1 MKKEDSYKIF
11 VKALLLELNED
22 PTYKFKLIF
31 SIMSIIP
38 FLSFFYI
45 IIYFIPQERLFSLE
59 MSIILGLTIF
69 ISLCGFVWGYM
80 TIKQLFGKI
89 IIYAAKVK
97 YSEEL
102 KSELVASISHDF
114 KTPISILKLSLTKI
128 LDSKAQELDQKS
140 KQHLE
145 CCQGVLDHMYH
156 TINTLL
162 DLYKVEAGMIELK
175 KEPHD
180 VSAIIKNQL
189 KEFDVIFAQKKIK
202 LIKRLPKNPLVA
214 LMDKDKIVEVIGNL
228 LSNALK
234 YTPDNGTI
242 IINAS
247 PIKGFIRLEFI
258 NSGGNIPIDKLS
270 LIFEKFHR
278 LNSIQEG
285 TGLGLAIAKDIVEIH
300 DGRIWAENFL
310 NKYVKFS
317 VILPTDNALVI
328 NFEPEVGNKK
338 ILIVDDTQT
347 DLDLAKSHLKGL
359 GYQLITCSR
368 GVEALRIANE
378 NKPDLI
384 LLDVVLPD
392 IDGFEIVRKL
402 KSENKTRYIPVLM
415 ITSMHSNEFKLLSMD
430 LGVDDFLPKP
440 IDKEELIIKVRSI
453 LKDEKH

>member
-1 MKKEDSYKIF
+1 MQKEDSYKYF

-31 SIMSIIP
+31 SIMSVIP
-38 FLSFFYI
+38 FLSFFYV
-45 IIYFIPQERLFSLE
+45 IIYLVPHEKLFSLE
-59 MSIILGLTIF
+59 MSIIMVLTIF

-80 TIKQLFGKI
+80 TIKQLFAKI
-89 IIYAAKVK
+89 IVYAAKVK
-97 YSEEL
+97 HSEEL

-114 KTPISILKLSLTKI
+114 KTPISILKMSLAKI
-128 LDSKAQELDQKS
+128 IDSQSQVIDQKS
-140 KQHLE
+140 KQHME

-162 DLYKVEAGMIELK
+162 DLYKVEAGMIDLK
-175 KEPHD
+175 KEPHNI
-180 VSAIIKNQL
+180 SAIINNQL
-189 KEFDVIFAQKKIK
+189 KEFEIMFTQKRIK
-202 LIKRLPKNPLVA
+202 LIKKLPKNPLVA
-214 LMDKDKIVEVIGNL
+214 LIDRDKIIEVITNL

-247 PIKGFIRLEFI
+247 PIKGFVRLEFI
-258 NSGGNIPIDKLS
+258 NSGGNIPIDKLGT
-270 LIFEKFHR
+270 IFEKFHR
-278 LNSIQEG
+278 LNSVQEG

-317 VILPTDNALVI
+317 VILPTDNTSEI
-328 NFEPEVGNKK
+328 KFEPEVGDKK
-338 ILIVDDTQT
+338 VLIVDDTQA
-347 DLDLAKSHLKGL
+347 DIDLAKKHLKGL
-359 GYQLITCSR
+359 GYQLITCAR
-368 GVEALRIANE
+368 GAEALKIANE

-392 IDGFEIVRKL
+392 MDGFEIVRKL
-402 KSENKTRYIPVLM
+402 KAENKTRYIPVLM
-415 ITSMHSNEFKLLSMD
+415 ITSMHSDEFKLLSMD

-440 IDKEELIIKVRSI
+440 IDKEELIVRVKSI
-453 LKDEKH
+453 LKDGNH